1 MSNFQLSLHN
11 YTEKSV
17 AVFGDTKPFSD
28 RLKELGG
35 RYNPNLT
42 LNGEKTPGWIFS
54 NKKKEELQQLINNIN
69 NGEIDVQNKSDT
81 SSVLSELRKIR
92 QSVDRCIRELENK

>member
-1 MSNFQLSLHN
+1 MSDYQLSLHN

>member
-1 MSNFQLSLHN
+1 MSDYQLSLHN

-42 LNGEKTPGWIFS
+42 LNGERTPGWIFS
-54 NKKKEELQQLINNIN
+54 NKKKEELQQLTDKINK
-69 NGEIDVQNKSDT
+69 GEIDVQNKSDT
-81 SSVLSELRKIR
+81 SSILSELRKIK
-92 QSVDRCIRELENK
+92 QSVDKCIRELENQ

>member
-1 MSNFQLSLHN
+1 MSEHHQLSLHN

-17 AVFGDTKPFSD
+17 AVFGDTKPFSEK
-28 RLKELGG
+28 LKELGG

-54 NKKKEELQQLINNIN
+54 NKKKEELQELTEKINK
-69 NGEIDVQNKSDT
+69 GEIQNKSNT
-81 SSVLSELRKIR
+81 SNVLSELRKIK
-92 QSVDRCIRELENK
+92 QSVDKCIRELENQ